1 MKNGYRIFD
10 THTHIGHARHTGRVD
25 TAEAMLRRM
34 DRAGV
39 ERSLLIPFPVVD
51 DWRAEHDLIG
61 AAVLAHPDRLTGA
74 ACYHPY
80 ADPPEFRE
88 EVRRCRE
95 RYGFKAVKLQPQYH
109 GLNPYSTRS
118 DFFFEAALE
127 FGMVAVCHTGSG
139 LPFSLPSLLMM
150 PARRFPAL
158 PVVVAHCGSA
168 MFAHDAMVA
177 AQFCPNIYLELSSL
191 MPHNLT
197 EVLADIPADRLMIG
211 SDLPE
216 SLEAEI
222 GKILSMEMPEGA
234 RRLILGGTARRLF
247 LGETS

>member
-1 MKNGYRIFD
+1 MKHGYRIFD
-10 THTHIGHARHTGRVD
+10 THTHLGHARHTGRAD

-34 DRAGV
+34 DSAGV
-39 ERSLLIPFPVVD
+39 ERSLVMPFPVVD
-51 DWRAEHDLIG
+51 DWRGEHDLIG
-61 AAVLAHPDRLTGA
+61 RAVLAHPDRLTGT

-80 ADPPEFRE
+80 VDPPEFRE

-95 RYGFKAVKLQPQYH
+95 QFGFKGVKLQPQYH

-118 DFFFEAALE
+118 DFFFETALE

-158 PVVVAHCGSA
+158 PIVVAHCGSA

-191 MPHNLT
+191 MPHHLT
-197 EVLADIPADRLMIG
+197 EVLADIPAERLMVG

-216 SLEAEI
+216 SLETEI
-222 GKILSMEMPEGA
+222 GKISTMEMTDEA

-247 LGETS
+247 LGEAS